1 MAGLKVEAEQEGCW
15 EAELLVSDA
24 ELKPHAVRGPICRV
38 KWVEILERTL
48 KGPVHGEARGEATA
62 PCRTKTL
69 EAVCRKAGLDSS
81 GGGGAGM

>member
-48 KGPVHGEARGEATA
+48 KGPVHG
-62 PCRTKTL
+62 P
-69 EAVCRKAGLDSS
+69 
-81 GGGGAGM
+81 